1 MNRLEGKVAIVTGGA
16 QGMGAS
22 HATRFVSEGAKVII
36 TDINEEAGK
45 TLEKSLGKDA
55 KFIKQDVTK
64 KEDWDKVVK
73 EANDT
78 FGQIDILVNNAGIS
92 VNKPMMEM
100 TEEDYRRIV
109 DINQVS
115 VFLGTQAVVPTMTEL
130 GKGSIVNVS
139 SINGLVGGA
148 VG

>member
-78 FGQIDILVNNAGIS
+78 FGQIDILVNN
-92 VNKPMMEM
+92 
-100 TEEDYRRIV
+100 
-109 DINQVS
+109 DINLSKGV
-115 VFLGTQAVVPTMTEL
+115 VRFLNHLVPIFFFSDVL
-130 GKGSIVNVS
+130 FDKF
-139 SINGLVGGA
+139 
-148 VG
+148 